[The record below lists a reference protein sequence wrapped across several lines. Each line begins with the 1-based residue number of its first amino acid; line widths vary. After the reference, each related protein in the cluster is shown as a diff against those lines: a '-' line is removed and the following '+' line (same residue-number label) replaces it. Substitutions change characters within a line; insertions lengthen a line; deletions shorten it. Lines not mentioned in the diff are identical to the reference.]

1 VTAPNGARNG
11 GDATIH
17 HVASTALDRA
27 VELET
32 EATDLERRAAEKR
45 RTAGT
50 LRAMHAVATSA
61 GANEANPLVKWKDD
75 PIYTRDTMMAA
86 EVAE

>member
-1 VTAPNGARNG
+1 MTAPARPSNG

-17 HVASTALDRA
+17 HVASNALDRA

-50 LRAMHAVATSA
+50 LRAMHAVATA
-61 GANEANPLVKWKDD
+61 GAAMMDPLVTVKDD
-75 PIYTRDTMMAA
+75 PTYTRIAVVREA
-86 EVAE
+86 GE